1 MFLPAGLRLV
11 AVLLFG
17 LHGVMGLF
25 FGAMVTGLPLGLD
38 TQTTV
43 TISLISAVNPYL
55 AINTTK
61 YCLKIDRL
69 MTGLNAK
76 QLLSISFF
84 AALFNGLSHN
94 LYFHTHIHESTL
106 GNCFTMFIGD
116 FLGALIL
123 LYAFALGI
131 KLLRRTVKVQS
142 NPVAK

>member
-17 LHGVMGLF
+17 LYGVIGLF

-38 TQTTV
+38 TQTTI

-76 QLLSISFF
+76 HLLSISFF

-94 LYFHTHIHESTL
+94 LYFHTHVHETTL
-106 GNCFTMFIGD
+106 ENCITMFVGD
-116 FLGALIL
+116 FLGSLIL

-131 KLLRRTVKVQS
+131 KWLRRTVKVQS
-142 NPVAK
+142 NPVTK

>member
-17 LHGVMGLF
+17 LYGVIGLF

-38 TQTTV
+38 TQTTI

-76 QLLSISFF
+76 HLLSISFF

-94 LYFHTHIHESTL
+94 LYFHTHIHETTL
-106 GNCFTMFIGD
+106 ENCITMFAGD
-116 FLGALIL
+116 FLGSLIL

-131 KLLRRTVKVQS
+131 KLLRKTVKVQS
-142 NPVAK
+142 NPAAK